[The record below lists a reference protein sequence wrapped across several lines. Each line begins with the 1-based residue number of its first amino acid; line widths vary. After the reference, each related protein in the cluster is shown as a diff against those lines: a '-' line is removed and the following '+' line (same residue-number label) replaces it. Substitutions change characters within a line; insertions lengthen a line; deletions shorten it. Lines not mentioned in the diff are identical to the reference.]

1 MPGVIQINIDDE
13 QHAIHIYADNAQAA
27 KEARHVGALEDF
39 HRLTETLDF
48 GIYRRT
54 LLGAST
60 ARRTNHR
67 PEGQINSG
75 IFFRT
80 IFVFIF
86 LGYYRQKPRAQSP
99 SAF

>member
-1 MPGVIQINIDDE
+1 MI
-13 QHAIHIYADNAQAA
+13 
-27 KEARHVGALEDF
+27 
-39 HRLTETLDF
+39 LDF

-75 IFFRT
+75 RT
-80 IFVFIF
+80 FHRAPLTFIIQDIIDKSHVLKVRVLSDEDGASIPGADAPNVCAF
-86 LGYYRQKPRAQSP
+86 KVWAQSECRRNTVL
-99 SAF
+99 

>member
-1 MPGVIQINIDDE
+1 VPGVIQINIDDE

-27 KEARHVGALEDF
+27 KEARHVGALRNF
-39 HRLTETLDF
+39 LFITETLDF

-75 IFFRT
+75 TAFSRT
-80 IFVFIF
+80 PFVFIF
-86 LGYYRQKPRAQSP
+86 LGYYR
-99 SAF
+99 